1 LDKKTSLA
9 SSKGT
14 PVSNSQSR
22 SGQHRSARTRLS
34 AHVAG
39 IATAAVVATAALAGS
54 VATAE
59 SATAAS
65 CSTKDAVT
73 WIQCEGIA
81 KGYANGSFGAR
92 QPVTRAEVA
101 AMLFR
106 QVGPDYVRNGQRY
119 FKDVPAGTYY
129 TEPVAWMAQAG
140 ITEGYSGRTY
150 GPGQKISRGE
160 LAAFLY
166 RLAGSPSTSSKAT
179 FKDVPAG
186 KYYTKPVTW
195 MSANKLVSGYKDRTF
210 RPDQPVTRGEVAKML
225 MTSNPKVSGRGNV
238 SSPRMKPL
246 STTVE
251 RASSTTTGWKGKA
264 ISWATTKAKSST
276 TYYQYGGNGPNGFD
290 CSGFTT
296 GAFAAGGE
304 SLPRTSKSQF
314 TAADQKVPLSQ
325 AKPGDLVYWSNNG
338 NGTGVYHVAI
348 VVEGGKIAHARNPT
362 SGVTLTNLN
371 YSQTNM
377 LPQAGRFN

>member
-1 LDKKTSLA
+1 VSTSH
-9 SSKGT
+9 
-14 PVSNSQSR
+14 SR
-22 SGQHRSARTRLS
+22 SGQHRSARTHLS
-34 AHVAG
+34 VT
-39 IATAAVVATAALAGS
+39 IAAVTTAAVVVTASLAGS

-65 CSTKDAVT
+65 CSTRNAIT
-73 WIQCEGIA
+73 WVQCEGIA

-101 AMLFR
+101 TMLFR
-106 QVGPDYVRNGQRY
+106 QVDPRYVKNGQQY
-119 FKDVPAGTYY
+119 FKDVPAGKYY

-140 ITEGYSGRTY
+140 ITQGYPGRTY
-150 GPGQKISRGE
+150 GPGQRISRGE
-160 LAAFLY
+160 MAAFLY

-186 KYYTKPVTW
+186 KYYSKPVTW
-195 MSANKLVSGYKDRTF
+195 MSANRLVSGYRDRTF
-210 RPDQPVTRGEVAKML
+210 RPDQPITRGEVAQML
-225 MTSNPKVSGRGNV
+225 MTSNPRVSGRGDV

-246 STTVE
+246 PTTVE

-264 ISWATTKAKSST
+264 INWATAKATSPK

-296 GAFAAGGE
+296 GAFAAGGA
-304 SLPRTSKSQF
+304 SLPRTSKSQY
-314 TAADQKVPLSQ
+314 TAAATKVPLSQ

-338 NGTGVYHVAI
+338 SASGVYHVAI
-348 VVEGGKIAHARNPT
+348 VVEDGKIAHARNPA

-371 YSQTNM
+371 YSPSNM
-377 LPQAGRFN
+377 LPQAGRFK